1 MELSKIYVRSL
12 IGIVSV
18 SAVTCLSGATDTQ
31 TMAAYYVTCLGMVY
45 LDKDLSGEQKTP
57 SPL

>member
-1 MELSKIYVRSL
+1 MELGKIYIRSL

-18 SAVTCLSGATDTQ
+18 STVTYLLGVTDLQ
-31 TMAAYYVTCLGMVY
+31 TMAAYYATCLGMVY
-45 LDKDLSGEQKTP
+45 LDKDTSGDRPE